1 MSETDKIKD
10 MIPNSNLTERQLEI
24 ILHWKNKNNIEIP
37 NEKRKIKPKIS
48 KGSYYRIL
56 SQGKQNIKKSI
67 TTLIICIYLDL
78 IDQNNLQDL
87 TLLSNILIKK
97 QKSHDVI

>member
-10 MIPNSNLTERQLEI
+10 MIPNSSLTERQLEI
-24 ILHWKNKNNIEIP
+24 ILHWKNKNNIKIP

-56 SQGKQNIKKSI
+56 NQGKQNIKKI
-67 TTLIICIYLDL
+67 
-78 IDQNNLQDL
+78 NNN
-87 TLLSNILIKK
+87 TNYMYIFRFNRPK
-97 QKSHDVI
+97 